1 MRLESRPVNEK
12 RSMEDE
18 DEAERLINPAI
29 SDVESSKRKTRKE
42 KAHSSKGKRDNAIQG
57 SPPKENRI

>member
-1 MRLESRPVNEK
+1 
-12 RSMEDE
+12 MEDE

-42 KAHSSKGKRDNAIQG
+42 KAHSSKGKRDHAIQG
-57 SPPKENRI
+57 SPKKIGSDFQEQTTAR